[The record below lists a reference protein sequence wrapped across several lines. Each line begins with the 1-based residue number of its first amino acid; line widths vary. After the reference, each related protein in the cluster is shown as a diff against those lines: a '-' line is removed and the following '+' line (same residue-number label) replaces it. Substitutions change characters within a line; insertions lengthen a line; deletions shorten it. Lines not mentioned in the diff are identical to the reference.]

1 MPGSLKRESKTE
13 GECVDVVRREIL
25 KTADDAGLE
34 FSDLDWLDKW
44 SVCVW
49 RLLS

>member
-1 MPGSLKRESKTE
+1 MDSVSH
-13 GECVDVVRREIL
+13 EIL
-25 KTADDAGLE
+25 KTAADVGLE
-34 FSDLDWLDKW
+34 FSDLDCLDKW